1 MPFSQL
7 GLSQSIVRG
16 VRAVGY
22 SEPTPIQLQA
32 IPVVLSGRDL
42 IGIAQTGTG
51 KTAAFVLPILEK
63 LKHGKGL
70 RCLVLTPTRE
80 LAAQVETSVRDYAR
94 FLPLRCTPIYGGVAM
109 GPQVSA
115 LRRGVDIVVATPGRL
130 LDHLQRRNVQ
140 FSQLQILVLDEADR
154 MLDMGFL
161 PDIQRIIS
169 TLPRQRQTL
178 LFSATVPL
186 EIEQLAR
193 RILVNPAVVEIGRR
207 TSPAEG
213 VAQFLYP
220 VPRHLKMKLLLK
232 ILETTL
238 TTSVLVFTRTKNGA
252 DKVSRILHERGHS
265 AARIHGDRS
274 QSQRSQS
281 LQGFR
286 TGRYK
291 ILVAT
296 DIAARGLDIEGISH
310 VINYDVPATPEDYV
324 HRIGRTAR
332 AQAIGD
338 AFTLVSPGEEEETVR
353 AIERILKKTL
363 PRVVVP
369 DFDYRSE
376 LPPRSGRPSHAP
388 SAARGTRRDHRKSFH
403 RDRRSD
409 RR

>member
-1 MPFSQL
+1 MHFSNL
-7 GLSQSIVRG
+7 GLSQNIVRG

-22 SEPTPIQLQA
+22 NEPTPIQAQA
-32 IPVVLSGRDL
+32 IPVILSGRDL

-63 LKHGKGL
+63 LKNGRGL

-94 FLPLRCTPIYGGVAM
+94 FMQMHYAAIYGGVSM
-109 GPQVSA
+109 GPQIGA
-115 LRRGVDIVVATPGRL
+115 LRRGVDIIVATPGRL
-130 LDHLQRRNVQ
+130 LDHMNRRNVQ

-161 PDIQRIIS
+161 PDIKRIIS
-169 TLPRQRQTL
+169 ALPRKRQTL
-178 LFSATVPL
+178 LFSATVPI

-193 RILVNPAVVEIGRR
+193 QILVNPALVEIGRR
-207 TSPAEG
+207 TTPAEG
-213 VAQFLYP
+213 VTQFLYP

-232 ILETTL
+232 ILQTTA
-238 TTSVLVFTRTKNGA
+238 TTSVLIFTRTKNGA

-265 AARIHGDRS
+265 AAHIHGDRS

-281 LQGFR
+281 LHGFR

-310 VINYDVPATPEDYV
+310 VINYDTPATPEDYV

-332 AQAIGD
+332 AQAVGD
-338 AFTLVSPGEEEETVR
+338 AFTLVSPEEEEIVR
-353 AIERILKKTL
+353 AIERSLKKAL
-363 PRVVVP
+363 PRVTVP
-369 DFDYRSE
+369 DFDYRAAA
-376 LPPRSGRPSHAP
+376 PPRSARPSFPRGQERTFSRSRRGHN
-388 SAARGTRRDHRKSFH
+388 ARR
-403 RDRRSD
+403 
-409 RR
+409 